1 MPSAYHAAD
10 PLWQAAPAETE
21 LAEVYPPTGRERAF
35 ARPRTPPP
43 IPRAHLWLLR
53 QTFRCLWYFASLANI
68 SAPVGHPVA
77 GCAGYPEIPSCAWRP
92 GARKEVLL
100 TKDEGTERYEGQLR
114 LLSSLCAGS
123 EVRVTPARGDQEVRS
138 KQEWCGYFIFNLNST
153 GLIRKVGLV
162 RAQREKPNIRPYL
175 RSV

>member
-53 QTFRCLWYFASLANI
+53 QTFRCLGYFASLANI

-138 KQEWCGYFIFNLNST
+138 KQEHKSLAYVFVPMI
-153 GLIRKVGLV
+153 V
-162 RAQREKPNIRPYL
+162 RPL
-175 RSV
+175 G